1 MQTWFDTFEK
11 VVEKYDIKTENIYNM
26 DESGFAIG
34 QIEATRIIVRAEARA
49 QWQAQPGRQEWVSVL
64 ECICADGSAIPPLVI
79 FKGEQPLCA
88 WIPNNIA
95 VEDRLQKA
103 LGAMALGA
111 KHLGAGQLGIAWPA
125 WHSAI

>member
-1 MQTWFDTFEK
+1 
-11 VVEKYDIKTENIYNM
+11 M

-95 VEDRLQKA
+95 NNWRFDASPKGWTSNFHGLEWP
-103 LGAMALGA
+103 
-111 KHLGAGQLGIAWPA
+111 KHCFEPGT
-125 WHSAI
+125 